1 MKSEKAKRLLNNGRF
16 HVFCLKGEYPEQR
29 FSPEGKYIEYAQGA
43 PAVKLAEQ
51 EAEEQMREKAIEAF
65 KFACT
70 DNYGGECWANDDHHI
85 KCSGKCAKMNDF
97 IKKLN
102 EV

>member
-43 PAVKLAEQ
+43 SAVKLAEQ
-51 EAEEQMREKAIEAF
+51 EAEEQVRQKSVDAF
-65 KFACT
+65 KSSCVYKDGCGGAGRACDPT
-70 DNYGGECWANDDHHI
+70 LCEDLRL
-85 KCSGKCAKMNDF
+85 F
-97 IKKLN
+97 IQKLN